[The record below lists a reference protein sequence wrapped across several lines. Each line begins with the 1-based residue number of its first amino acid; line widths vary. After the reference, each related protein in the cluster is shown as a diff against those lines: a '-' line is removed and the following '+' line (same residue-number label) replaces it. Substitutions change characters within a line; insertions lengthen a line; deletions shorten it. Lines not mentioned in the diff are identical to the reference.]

1 MASVNSTGEDFYKT
15 IKVPKFVNFTVSDH
29 YIPDDWY
36 WFRSRVGCKE
46 THPEEMDPDVIYKN
60 FVVWRNLSTYNSSEV
75 VEVLVAA
82 SPDYFHFQADSEF
95 KTKASSCRGNDH
107 SKAQEA

>member
-1 MASVNSTGEDFYKT
+1 MNSTGEDFYKT

-60 FVVWRNLSTYNSSEV
+60 FVVWVMVAKSPNVRLQRVRGTCPLTTPPKLSKS
-75 VEVLVAA
+75 
-82 SPDYFHFQADSEF
+82 
-95 KTKASSCRGNDH
+95 
-107 SKAQEA
+107 